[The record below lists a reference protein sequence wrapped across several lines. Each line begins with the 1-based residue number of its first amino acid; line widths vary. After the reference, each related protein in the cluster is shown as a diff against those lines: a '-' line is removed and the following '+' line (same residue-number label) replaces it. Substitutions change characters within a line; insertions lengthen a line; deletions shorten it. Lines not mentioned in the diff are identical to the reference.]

1 MFARLTA
8 IVIASLALI
17 GQAVGASDRYTV
29 FVSDLHVGAGR
40 EASGQWKRIED
51 FRWQPSFDAFLANV
65 DDKSNSNADL
75 VLLGDVFE
83 LWQSPFMVCSR
94 DPAKAGCSVPDCNEI
109 DTESGCAEHEAIA
122 RLEYVLDQH
131 PDFL

>member
-1 MFARLTA
+1 MCARLA
-8 IVIASLALI
+8 SIVIATLALI

-40 EASGQWKRIED
+40 EASGRWKRIED
-51 FRWQPSFDAFLANV
+51 FRWQPSFDAFLEKV
-65 DDKSNSNADL
+65 DAESKGNADL

-94 DPAKAGCSVPDCNEI
+94 DPAKAGCTVLSWGIESANEDI
-109 DTESGCAEHEAIA
+109 LKYLIA
-122 RLEYVLDQH
+122 TFD
-131 PDFL
+131 